1 MPEGIGRPS
10 DARPVVVRFAPSPT
24 GHLHVG
30 NIRTALFNWLFAR
43 GRGGRFLLRLD
54 DTDEARSKPE
64 YAESIAD
71 DLGWL
76 GLDHDAVARQSDRY
90 EAYAA
95 AVEQLKQAGRLY
107 ACYETPEELSL
118 RRRTQR
124 TRGLPPVYD
133 RAALHLTEAEKR
145 AQEAAGRAPYW
156 RLLLDREVVAW
167 TDLVQG
173 ESHIDAASLS
183 DPVLVRADG
192 RPLYT
197 LSSVVDDAEFGISH
211 VIRGADHVANTAVQI
226 QLFRALGA
234 AAPAFAHHSLMVG
247 PGGEELSKRAG
258 ALSLRETRA
267 EGIEPMAVLS
277 LLARL
282 GTSDPVEPFADIA
295 PLVAGFDLGKL
306 GRAPVHF
313 DPAELRALNARLL
326 GTLPHAAVAER
337 LRALG
342 VGGGAAFWDAVR
354 PNLHTLDEARD
365 WWRVV
370 EGPVA
375 PTVEEADAELVAQ
388 AAALLPAEPWDDA
401 TWPAW
406 TKAVQAATGHKGRA
420 LFRPLRLALTG
431 REHGPELKSLL
442 PLIGRDRAQA
452 RLRGQR
458 A

>member
-1 MPEGIGRPS
+1 MAEGPRPS

-24 GHLHVG
+24 GYLHVG

-43 GRGGRFLLRLD
+43 RHGGRVLLRFD
-54 DTDEARSKPE
+54 DTDDARSTPE
-64 YAESIAD
+64 YAEAIAE

-76 GLDHDAVARQSDRY
+76 GLAWDAAVRQTGRY
-90 EAYAA
+90 DAYAA
-95 AVEQLKQAGRLY
+95 AVERLKQAGRLY

-124 TRGLPPVYD
+124 ARGLPPVYD
-133 RAALHLTEAEKR
+133 RAALRLTAAEKR
-145 AQEAAGRAPYW
+145 AHEAAGRAPYW
-156 RLLLDREVVAW
+156 RFLLDREAVSW

-173 ESHIDAASLS
+173 NSHIDAASLS

-234 AAPAFAHHSLMVG
+234 AAPVFAHHSLMVG

-258 ALSLRETRA
+258 ALSVRAARA

-282 GTSDPVEPFADIA
+282 GTSDPVEVFGDIA
-295 PLVAGFDLGKL
+295 PLVAGFDLAKL

-326 GTLPHAAVAER
+326 GMLPFAAVADR

-342 VGGGAAFWDAVR
+342 VDGGAPFWDAVR
-354 PNLHTLDEARD
+354 SNLQTLDEARG
-365 WWRVV
+365 WWQVV
-370 EGPVA
+370 GGPVA
-375 PTVEEADAELVAQ
+375 PALDDADADLAAQ
-388 AAALLPAEPWDDA
+388 AAAFLPAEPWDHT

-406 TKAVQAATGHKGRA
+406 TTAVQAATGRKGRA